1 MNFLSGMLREEGG
14 LEYKASIADTI
25 IAIIEENPEAKE
37 IGWLY
42 LDYVFY
48 NISIKII
55 KYLIDVNYT
64 LFKLRNVYDGNLFLS
79 GVDQTTP
86 VCLSHIESIC
96 KPTVLRG
103 KE

>member
-42 LDYVFY
+42 LDYMFY
-48 NISIKII
+48 NIYII
-55 KYLIDVNYT
+55 I
-64 LFKLRNVYDGNLFLS
+64 R
-79 GVDQTTP
+79 Q
-86 VCLSHIESIC
+86 
-96 KPTVLRG
+96 
-103 KE
+103 

>member
-42 LDYVFY
+42 LDYMSY
-48 NISIKII
+48 NIYIMITQQW
-55 KYLIDVNYT
+55 IDIN
-64 LFKLRNVYDGNLFLS
+64 
-79 GVDQTTP
+79 
-86 VCLSHIESIC
+86 
-96 KPTVLRG
+96 
-103 KE
+103 

>member
-42 LDYVFY
+42 LNYMFK
-48 NISIKII
+48 NICII
-55 KYLIDVNYT
+55 TLDNNELALTKYI
-64 LFKLRNVYDGNLFLS
+64 VY
-79 GVDQTTP
+79 
-86 VCLSHIESIC
+86 
-96 KPTVLRG
+96 K
-103 KE
+103 